1 VKRLTQAPRTFQYS
15 DQEQLM
21 DGVLTRTNACVL
33 TAAFALAAVLSSQ
46 TAQAAAPSIALI
58 LGVKGSPFDDALA
71 CGALDAAK
79 KFGLHVDLFAPDHF
93 TGESQAPVVDAVT
106 ARNPTITII
115 SPADANGVT
124 QPLKQMAER
133 GTKIITVD
141 TVVADPS
148 FVASQVITS
157 NVEGGKAA
165 AAAMIKAIGGKGPVL
180 VITNPPGSV
189 AQDERT
195 KGFEQGL
202 KAAPGVTYLGPQYQN
217 DDPQKAAEIVTSTLA
232 AHPDLAG
239 IFSTN
244 DQGAI
249 GAITGL
255 RQAGAIGRVKLVAYD
270 SAAAEVNAFKNNQI
284 SVLIAQDPKR
294 EGEMSVEIAKKILDG
309 QPVEKQVLADTVP
322 IMSGDTAKADRYE
335 YKSDCSL
342 SY

>member
-1 VKRLTQAPRTFQYS
+1 MHVHLNAGCCLTFA
-15 DQEQLM
+15 
-21 DGVLTRTNACVL
+21 ACVL
-33 TAAFALAAVLSSQ
+33 ASTLSARAAE
-46 TAQAAAPSIALI
+46 PSIALI

-71 CGALDAAK
+71 CGALDTAK
-79 KFGLHVDLFAPDHF
+79 KLGLHVDLFAPDHF

-106 ARNPTITII
+106 ARKPTITNI

-124 QPLKQMAER
+124 RPLKQMADR

-141 TVVADPS
+141 TVVNDPS
-148 FVASQVITS
+148 FVASEVVTS
-157 NVEGGKAA
+157 NVEGGKMAA
-165 AAAMIKAIGGKGPVL
+165 KAMIDAIGAKGPVL

-189 AQDERT
+189 AQDERV
-195 KGFEQGL
+195 KGFEEAI
-202 KAAPGVTYLGPQYQN
+202 KSAPGVSYLGPQYQN

-232 AHPDLAG
+232 AHPGLAG
-239 IFSTN
+239 IFATN

-270 SAAAEVNAFKNNQI
+270 SAAAEVNALKNNQI

-294 EGEMSVEIAKKILDG
+294 EGEMSVEIAKKLLDG
-309 QPVEKQVLADTVP
+309 QPVEKKVLAETVP
-322 IMSGDTAKADRYE
+322 IKAGETDKADRYE

>member
-1 VKRLTQAPRTFQYS
+1 
-15 DQEQLM
+15 M
-21 DGVLTRTNACVL
+21 DGIPRRAGFTFLAAICVL
-33 TAAFALAAVLSSQ
+33 AVASSAPARTADP
-46 TAQAAAPSIALI
+46 TIALI

-71 CGALDAAK
+71 CGALDAANK
-79 KFGLHVDLFAPDHF
+79 LGLHIDLFAPDHF

-106 ARNPTITII
+106 ARKPTITII

-124 QPLKQMAER
+124 RPLKQMVER

-148 FVASQVITS
+148 FVASEVITS
-157 NVEGGKAA
+157 NVDGGKTAA
-165 AAAMIKAIGGKGPVL
+165 TAMIAAIGGKGPVL

-189 AQDERT
+189 AQDERA
-195 KGFEQGL
+195 KGFEEGL
-202 KAAPGVTYLGPQYQN
+202 KSAAGVTYLGPQYQN

-294 EGEMSVEIAKKILDG
+294 EGEMSVEIAKKLLDG
-309 QPVEKQVLADTVP
+309 QSVEKQVLADTVP
-322 IMSGDTAKADRYE
+322 VMSGDTAKADRYE

>member
-1 VKRLTQAPRTFQYS
+1 MNGFPRRASFAIFATS
-15 DQEQLM
+15 
-21 DGVLTRTNACVL
+21 C
-33 TAAFALAAVLSSQ
+33 ALAAVMCSP
-46 TAQAAAPSIALI
+46 AALAADTSIALI

-79 KFGLHVDLFAPDHF
+79 KLGLHIDLFAPDHF

-106 ARNPTITII
+106 ARTPTITII

-124 QPLKQMAER
+124 RPLKQMAER

-141 TVVADPS
+141 TVVSDPS
-148 FVASQVITS
+148 FVASEVITS
-157 NVEGGKAA
+157 NIDGGKTA
-165 AAAMIKAIGGKGPVL
+165 AAAMIEAIGGKGPVL

-189 AQDERT
+189 AQDERA
-195 KGFEQGL
+195 KGFEEGL
-202 KAAPGVTYLGPQYQN
+202 KSASGVNYLGPQYQN

-309 QPVEKQVLADTVP
+309 QAVEKQVLADTVP
-322 IMSGDTAKADRYE
+322 VMSGDTAKADGYE

>member
-1 VKRLTQAPRTFQYS
+1 
-15 DQEQLM
+15 M

-217 DDPQKAAEIVTSTLA
+217 DDPQKAAEIVTSTLV

>member
-1 VKRLTQAPRTFQYS
+1 
-15 DQEQLM
+15 M

-93 TGESQAPVVDAVT
+93 TGELQAPVVDAVT

-255 RQAGAIGRVKLVAYD
+255 RQAGAIGRVKLVAYN

-294 EGEMSVEIAKKILDG
+294 EGEMSVEIAKKF
-309 QPVEKQVLADTVP
+309 
-322 IMSGDTAKADRYE
+322 STASPS
-335 YKSDCSL
+335 KSRCLRIRSR
-342 SY
+342 S

>member
-1 VKRLTQAPRTFQYS
+1 
-15 DQEQLM
+15 M
-21 DGVLTRTNACVL
+21 
-33 TAAFALAAVLSSQ
+33 
-46 TAQAAAPSIALI
+46 
-58 LGVKGSPFDDALA
+58 
-71 CGALDAAK
+71 
-79 KFGLHVDLFAPDHF
+79 
-93 TGESQAPVVDAVT
+93 DAVT
-106 ARNPTITII
+106 ARKPTITII

-124 QPLKQMAER
+124 RPLKQMAER

-148 FVASQVITS
+148 FVASEVITS
-157 NVEGGKAA
+157 NIDGGKTAA
-165 AAAMIKAIGGKGPVL
+165 TAMIEAIGGKGPVL

-189 AQDERT
+189 AQDERA
-195 KGFEQGL
+195 KGFEEGL
-202 KAAPGVTYLGPQYQN
+202 KSASGVTYLGPQYQN

-270 SAAAEVNAFKNNQI
+270 SAAAEVNAFKNKQI

-309 QPVEKQVLADTVP
+309 QSVEKQVLADTVP
-322 IMSGDTAKADRYE
+322 VMSGDTAKADRYE

>member
-1 VKRLTQAPRTFQYS
+1 
-15 DQEQLM
+15 M
-21 DGVLTRTNACVL
+21 DGFPHRASFAIF
-33 TAAFALAAVLSSQ
+33 AATCALAAALSSP
-46 TAQAAAPSIALI
+46 AALAADPSIALI

-79 KFGLHVDLFAPDHF
+79 KLGLRIDLFAPDHF

-106 ARNPTITII
+106 ARKPTITII

-124 QPLKQMAER
+124 RPLKQMADR
-133 GTKIITVD
+133 GTKIVTVD

-148 FVASQVITS
+148 FVASEVITS
-157 NVEGGKAA
+157 NIDGGKTA
-165 AAAMIKAIGGKGPVL
+165 AAAMIEAIGGKGPVL

-189 AQDERT
+189 AQDERA
-195 KGFEQGL
+195 KGFEEGL
-202 KAAPGVTYLGPQYQN
+202 KSASGVTYLGPQYQN

-255 RQAGAIGRVKLVAYD
+255 RQAGAIGRVRLVAYD

-322 IMSGDTAKADRYE
+322 VMSGDAAKADRYE
-335 YKSDCSL
+335 YESDCSL

>member
-1 VKRLTQAPRTFQYS
+1 
-15 DQEQLM
+15 M
-21 DGVLTRTNACVL
+21 DGIPHRAGCTILAAACVL
-33 TAAFALAAVLSSQ
+33 AGALSAPAGASD
-46 TAQAAAPSIALI
+46 PSIALI

-79 KFGLHVDLFAPDHF
+79 KLELHVDLFAPDHF
-93 TGESQAPVVDAVT
+93 TGEAQAPVVDAVT
-106 ARNPTITII
+106 ARSPTITII

-124 QPLKQMAER
+124 RPLKQMAER

-148 FVASQVITS
+148 FVASEVITS
-157 NVEGGKAA
+157 NIDGGKTAA
-165 AAAMIKAIGGKGPVL
+165 TAMIEAIGGKGPVL

-189 AQDERT
+189 AQDERA

-202 KAAPGVTYLGPQYQN
+202 KSASGMTYLGPQYQN

-255 RQAGAIGRVKLVAYD
+255 RQAGAIGRVKLVAYNL
-270 SAAAEVNAFKNNQI
+270 AAAEVNAFKNNQI

-294 EGEMSVEIAKKILDG
+294 EGEMSVEIAKKF
-309 QPVEKQVLADTVP
+309 
-322 IMSGDTAKADRYE
+322 STANPWRSRFLRKRCR
-335 YKSDCSL
+335 S
-342 SY
+342 

>member
-1 VKRLTQAPRTFQYS
+1 
-15 DQEQLM
+15 M
-21 DGVLTRTNACVL
+21 
-33 TAAFALAAVLSSQ
+33 
-46 TAQAAAPSIALI
+46 
-58 LGVKGSPFDDALA
+58 
-71 CGALDAAK
+71 
-79 KFGLHVDLFAPDHF
+79 
-93 TGESQAPVVDAVT
+93 
-106 ARNPTITII
+106 
-115 SPADANGVT
+115 
-124 QPLKQMAER
+124 
-133 GTKIITVD
+133 
-141 TVVADPS
+141 
-148 FVASQVITS
+148 
-157 NVEGGKAA
+157 VE
-165 AAAMIKAIGGKGPVL
+165 AIGGKGPVL

-189 AQDERT
+189 AQDERA

-202 KAAPGVTYLGPQYQN
+202 KSASGVIYLGPQYQN

-239 IFSTN
+239 VFSTN

-270 SAAAEVNAFKNNQI
+270 SAAAEVNAFKNKQI

-309 QPVEKQVLADTVP
+309 QSVEKQVLADTVP
-322 IMSGDTAKADRYE
+322 IPSGDTAKADRYE